1 MPTLFIVVSHL
12 VEVILVE
19 LAHEAGEVAVFE
31 VFRKDGLGEPFILRR
46 ESARA
51 DDGGGPCVPLARTSS
66 TTKLP
71 PSSPHRTTWEYDGSS
86 SILIVSSA

>member
-1 MPTLFIVVSHL
+1 MPVLFVVVSHL

-31 VFRKDGLGEPFILRR
+31 VFGKDRLGESFVLRR

-51 DDGGGPCVPLARTSS
+51 IDG
-66 TTKLP
+66 
-71 PSSPHRTTWEYDGSS
+71 
-86 SILIVSSA
+86 